1 MVCLIIPISV
11 GGMLDMAN
19 ERGRQLAETITERT
33 FAAAVDMGCHE
44 LLIERYGK

>member
-11 GGMLDMAN
+11 GGTLDMAN

-33 FAAAVDMGCHE
+33 FAAAMDMNCHA
-44 LLIERYGK
+44 LLIERYGN